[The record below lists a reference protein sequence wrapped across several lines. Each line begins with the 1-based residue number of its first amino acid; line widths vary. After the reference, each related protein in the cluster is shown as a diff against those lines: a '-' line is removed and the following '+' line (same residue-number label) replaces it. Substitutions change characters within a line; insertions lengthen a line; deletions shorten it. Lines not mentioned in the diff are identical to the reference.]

1 MVLLFW
7 STVIK
12 EKNSSVLNIPWIILL
27 PRRGR
32 RRWEKHDHEKQPKKH
47 KTKKHAGGS
56 LTLQSEKYW
65 DWNQMYLSEGGN
77 HFRIKIETNILY
89 F

>member
-1 MVLLFW
+1 M
-7 STVIK
+7 TM
-12 EKNSSVLNIPWIILL
+12 KNN
-27 PRRGR
+27 
-32 RRWEKHDHEKQPKKH
+32 QKKH